1 MEYTH
6 SCIKCQTQY
15 TDTDP
20 DAYYCEPCN
29 AERKAIA
36 ADIDKKLAMKPKKKI
51 MSSIQAYN
59 AAPKVRGFIRY
70 QDLM

>member
-1 MEYTH
+1 MQYTH
-6 SCIKCQTQY
+6 SCIKCSTSY

-20 DAYYCEPCN
+20 DAYYCATCN

-36 ADIDKKLAMKPKKKI
+36 AQVDKRLNGKVHREV
-51 MSSIQAYN
+51 MSAIKAYD

-70 QDLM
+70 QDL